1 MLKKILIA
9 AGLVMTIVL
18 MVLLTSPD
26 NPLLV
31 GAIIILASAI
41 AYILASL
48 FLPLK
53 KAILPPLFVAV
64 LLVLNYIIGFD
75 LLNTI
80 LLLCFIIGLSLL

>member
-9 AGLVMTIVL
+9 AGLVMTIVF
-18 MVLLTSPD
+18 MVLLTSPN